1 MAIAIRQA
9 ALEDDVRLVEIDRA
23 TWSGSITPSACRSTE
38 VGFFDHGL
46 DPHDVLVAELDR
58 ITVGY
63 AKLGAP
69 TPLASNRHVLDV
81 QGLAVLPGYRRR
93 GIGRQL
99 IGAAINEA
107 AARGVR
113 RLRLRVLASNPIAQQ
128 FYASLGFEME
138 GILREEFLIDG
149 RYVDDVLMVIWV
161 DRHDRFVDR

>member
-23 TWSGSITPSACRSTE
+23 TWSGSVSPSARWSTDR
-38 VGFFDHGL
+38 GFFDQGV

-58 ITVGY
+58 LTVGY
-63 AKLGAP
+63 TKLGPP

-81 QGLAVLPGYRRR
+81 QSLAVLPAYQRR

-99 IGAAINEA
+99 IAAAIEAA

-113 RLRLRVLASNPIAQQ
+113 RLRLRVLTTNPVAQR
-128 FYASLGFEME
+128 FYASLGFKME

-149 RYVDDVLMVIWV
+149 RYVDDVLMAIWV
-161 DRHDRFVDR
+161 DPHHRIGDG